1 MPHIGLTSTTSQAR
15 PAVGPGPGSGSGT
28 GSGSGSGT
36 REWDWSGSGS
46 HTEKEKKPEKQ
57 KQPGEPCDIPLPIK
71 WPRNLPLPADRRP
84 LVRTPS
90 GDWNLAPERRSTPQQ
105 DLYNAIVEARRKNV
119 LPPRLCFKDAEPN
132 TPFDAHHI
140 QPLFLGGA
148 EDKVNLC
155 SLFIDH
161 HQIGHRPLL
170 DQSSMVNS
178 DPAWKACKITK
189 SNLKDHPGGQ
199 EYDIRGRK

>member
-15 PAVGPGPGSGSGT
+15 PAVGPGPRSGSGT

-36 REWDWSGSGS
+36 GTGSGSGS

-161 HQIGHRPLL
+161 HQIGHRQLL